1 VARAIYAPEAEDDLL
16 AIGAYIARDN
26 PIRARAFI
34 ARIEKRVDA
43 LSLFPNRGR
52 RRPEIGPE
60 FRSIPVRPVVVF
72 YRVSDTGAT
81 VEIVRIVDGRRDF
94 QTLFFRE

>member
-1 VARAIYAPEAEDDLL
+1 MARIIYAPEAEDDLL
-16 AIGAYIARDN
+16 AIGAYIARDS

-34 ARIEKRVDA
+34 ARV
-43 LSLFPNRGR
+43 R

-72 YRVSDTGAT
+72 YRVSEKGET
-81 VEIVRIVDGRRDF
+81 VEIVRIIDGRRDF

>member
-1 VARAIYAPEAEDDLL
+1 MARVIYAPEAEDDLL

-34 ARIEKRVDA
+34 AKIEKRVEV
-43 LSLFPNRGR
+43 LSVFPNSGR

-72 YRVSDTGAT
+72 YRVRDEGGT
-81 VEIVRIVDGRRDF
+81 VEIVRIIDGRRDF
-94 QTLFFRE
+94 QTLFFRQ